1 MPGQSAQWIATART
15 LRRAGFGVTGPEV
28 DAVVSQDWPSHV
40 DAMLSANP
48 DADPGAI
55 ATPVPA
61 LDVPRAPGK
70 GATPAARNQYNQQLS
85 EQQRVLSDWWVRRMV
100 SVGQPVHEKL
110 TLLWHNHFATSAQ
123 KVRVAAHMAAQNQKL
138 RTLSLGDFRTLA
150 YAMLTDA
157 ATLRWLDGLSNTAKA
172 PNENLAREFMEL
184 FALGH
189 GNGYTENDVRNGAR
203 ALTGWVI
210 GADGQTSVVPK
221 RQDAFRGHPQLR
233 RRGIRR
239 CGAGSAQV
247 GRICRGAAVAA
258 IGFRRA
264 TVAAGARPA
273 GRRIWPGTQPAGAD
287 PGDPHRQ
294 RVHRRLC
301 RRRQHPDR
309 MARRRHAGTAGA
321 DRPTRTA
328 QARRRDTASAGAAT
342 VQPTERRRLAARPG
356 VAVHRQRGGPLAC
369 RHPVGARR
377 RPLEHRGHLARRP
390 HRRGRLP
397 DRRRSVVGPHRNG
410 AAAPG
415 APTGSVGSG
424 RRQHTRIPDVLT
436 EINRRRFLIASAG
449 AGAAGLLSTAVAVS
463 WPDLMR
469 AAQDR
474 PLPANAGVLVIVTL
488 YGGNDG
494 INTLI
499 PYADNAYHDARPDLA
514 YAPGD
519 VIHLDEQLG
528 LNPAMKGLAQLWNQR
543 QLAIVRGV
551 GYPRPDHSHF
561 RSMDIWQTASPAEPV
576 STGWIGRW
584 LDANGDDPLRAVNIG
599 PVLPPLAVGEK
610 YTAAALSP
618 GGAAGKAEKFDAIM
632 TALGNDDPN
641 DTHAIERATQ
651 QRLLQTLDEAVARFL
666 QEMSGDRYGKNVVLL
681 AYSEFGRRVRAN
693 ASQGT
698 DHGTAGPVFVAG
710 VPVKGGFYGEEPSL
724 TDLDNGDLKFT
735 TDFRDVYNELL
746 TRTVGTDPT
755 PSVGAGRTG
764 LGFL

>member
-1 MPGQSAQWIATART
+1 
-15 LRRAGFGVTGPEV
+15 
-28 DAVVSQDWPSHV
+28 
-40 DAMLSANP
+40 
-48 DADPGAI
+48 
-55 ATPVPA
+55 
-61 LDVPRAPGK
+61 
-70 GATPAARNQYNQQLS
+70 
-85 EQQRVLSDWWVRRMV
+85 
-100 SVGQPVHEKL
+100 
-110 TLLWHNHFATSAQ
+110 
-123 KVRVAAHMAAQNQKL
+123 
-138 RTLSLGDFRTLA
+138 
-150 YAMLTDA
+150 
-157 ATLRWLDGLSNTAKA
+157 
-172 PNENLAREFMEL
+172 
-184 FALGH
+184 
-189 GNGYTENDVRNGAR
+189 
-203 ALTGWVI
+203 
-210 GADGQTSVVPK
+210 
-221 RQDAFRGHPQLR
+221 
-233 RRGIRR
+233 
-239 CGAGSAQV
+239 
-247 GRICRGAAVAA
+247 
-258 IGFRRA
+258 
-264 TVAAGARPA
+264 
-273 GRRIWPGTQPAGAD
+273 
-287 PGDPHRQ
+287 
-294 RVHRRLC
+294 
-301 RRRQHPDR
+301 
-309 MARRRHAGTAGA
+309 
-321 DRPTRTA
+321 
-328 QARRRDTASAGAAT
+328 
-342 VQPTERRRLAARPG
+342 
-356 VAVHRQRGGPLAC
+356 
-369 RHPVGARR
+369 
-377 RPLEHRGHLARRP
+377 
-390 HRRGRLP
+390 
-397 DRRRSVVGPHRNG
+397 
-410 AAAPG
+410 
-415 APTGSVGSG
+415 
-424 RRQHTRIPDVLT
+424 LT

-449 AGAAGLLSTAVAVS
+449 AGAVGLLSTAVAVS

-641 DTHAIERATQ
+641 DTPAMAAVCKAYRAARTADTTFASVKASDEGRNSLATQLSMVASAVKARVPTRVYTVQLGGFDTHANERATQ

-666 QEMSGDRYGKNVVLL
+666 QEMSGDPYGKNVVLL

-710 VPVKGGFYGEEPSL
+710 VPVRGGFYGEEPSL
-724 TDLDNGDLKFT
+724 TNLDNGDLKFT
-735 TDFRDVYNELL
+735 TDFRDVYYELL
-746 TRTVGTDPT
+746 KRTVAADPT
-755 PSVGAGRTG
+755 PSVGAGRRS
-764 LGFL
+764 LGFLTA

>member
-1 MPGQSAQWIATART
+1 
-15 LRRAGFGVTGPEV
+15 
-28 DAVVSQDWPSHV
+28 
-40 DAMLSANP
+40 
-48 DADPGAI
+48 
-55 ATPVPA
+55 
-61 LDVPRAPGK
+61 
-70 GATPAARNQYNQQLS
+70 
-85 EQQRVLSDWWVRRMV
+85 
-100 SVGQPVHEKL
+100 
-110 TLLWHNHFATSAQ
+110 
-123 KVRVAAHMAAQNQKL
+123 
-138 RTLSLGDFRTLA
+138 
-150 YAMLTDA
+150 
-157 ATLRWLDGLSNTAKA
+157 
-172 PNENLAREFMEL
+172 
-184 FALGH
+184 
-189 GNGYTENDVRNGAR
+189 
-203 ALTGWVI
+203 
-210 GADGQTSVVPK
+210 
-221 RQDAFRGHPQLR
+221 
-233 RRGIRR
+233 
-239 CGAGSAQV
+239 
-247 GRICRGAAVAA
+247 
-258 IGFRRA
+258 
-264 TVAAGARPA
+264 
-273 GRRIWPGTQPAGAD
+273 
-287 PGDPHRQ
+287 
-294 RVHRRLC
+294 
-301 RRRQHPDR
+301 
-309 MARRRHAGTAGA
+309 
-321 DRPTRTA
+321 
-328 QARRRDTASAGAAT
+328 
-342 VQPTERRRLAARPG
+342 
-356 VAVHRQRGGPLAC
+356 
-369 RHPVGARR
+369 
-377 RPLEHRGHLARRP
+377 
-390 HRRGRLP
+390 
-397 DRRRSVVGPHRNG
+397 
-410 AAAPG
+410 
-415 APTGSVGSG
+415 
-424 RRQHTRIPDVLT
+424 LT

-449 AGAAGLLSTAVAVS
+449 AGAVGLLSTAVAVS

-641 DTHAIERATQ
+641 DTPAMAAVCKAYRAARTADTTFASVKPSDEGRNSLATQLSMVASAVKARVPTRVYTVQLSGFDTHANERATQ

-710 VPVKGGFYGEEPSL
+710 IPVRGGFYGEEPSL
-724 TDLDNGDLKFT
+724 TNLDNGDLKFT
-735 TDFRDVYNELL
+735 TDFRDVYYELL
-746 TRTVGTDPT
+746 KRTVAADPT
-755 PSVGAGRTG
+755 PSVGAGRRS
-764 LGFL
+764 LGFLTA